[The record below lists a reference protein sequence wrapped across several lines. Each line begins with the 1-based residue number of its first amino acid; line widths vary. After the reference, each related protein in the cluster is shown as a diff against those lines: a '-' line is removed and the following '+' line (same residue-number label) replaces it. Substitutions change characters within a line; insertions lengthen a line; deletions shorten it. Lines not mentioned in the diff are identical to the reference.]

1 MKNILLS
8 TCIVC
13 CVLITSSELLAQ
25 GITTPRTASPAASVS
40 QTIGISTVTVKYSR
54 PSVKARK
61 IWGELVP
68 FGWTAGGPNGP
79 TPWRAG
85 ANENTVIE
93 FSDNAMVAGKPVPA
107 GKYGLFLVINE
118 DNTGEV
124 ILSKDHRSWGA
135 FTYNPAAD
143 LLRAPIQTRDHEMT
157 ETLTYDFMNLEKNS
171 GELVLNWEKKQFPI
185 KIEFAVDEIVLA
197 NAADEL
203 RSVVGFQ
210 WQGFASAAAY
220 AAANNL
226 HLDQALIWAD
236 RALAMNKAFATL
248 QIKANVLRRL
258 NRVPEADQVMKEA
271 VTLANE
277 AELNNYAYVLL
288 NRGQIDQAIEL
299 FQLNVTRFPKSANA
313 FDSLGEG
320 YVMKGDKSNAIKNF
334 KKALSM
340 NPPDVVKT
348 NSEKFLK
355 ELGAM

>member
-1 MKNILLS
+1 MSPNLRAQS
-8 TCIVC
+8 
-13 CVLITSSELLAQ
+13 ITA
-25 GITTPRTASPAASVS
+25 PRTASPGASIT

-93 FSDNAMVAGKPVPA
+93 FSNDAKVAGKPVPA
-107 GKYGLFLVINE
+107 GKYGFFLVINA

-124 ILSKDHRSWGA
+124 ILSKDYRSWGA

-143 LLRAPIQTRDHEMT
+143 LLRAPIQIRDHEMT
-157 ETLTYDFMNLEKNS
+157 ESLTYDFINLDKNG
-171 GELVLNWEKKQFPI
+171 GELVLNWEKKQFPVRI
-185 KIEFAVDEIVLA
+185 DFAVDEIVIA

-203 RSVVGFQ
+203 RGVTGFN

-226 HLDQALIWAD
+226 HLDEALTWAD
-236 RALAMNKAFATL
+236 RALTMNKAFATL
-248 QIKANVLRRL
+248 QVKANVLRRM
-258 NRVPEADQVMKEA
+258 NRIPEADDVMKEA
-271 VTLANE
+271 VVLANE

-288 NRGQIDQAIEL
+288 NRGQIDKAIEL
-299 FQLNVTRFPKSANA
+299 FQLNTTRYPKSSNA

-320 YVMKGDKSNAIKNF
+320 YALKGDKQNAIKNF

-340 NPPDVVKT
+340 NPPDVVKA